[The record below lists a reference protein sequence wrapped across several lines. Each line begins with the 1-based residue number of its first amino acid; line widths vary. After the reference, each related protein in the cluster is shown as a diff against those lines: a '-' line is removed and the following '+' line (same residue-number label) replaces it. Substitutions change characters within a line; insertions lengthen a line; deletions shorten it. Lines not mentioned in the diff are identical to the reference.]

1 VTTPATAC
9 ADPSAIVIY
18 WVASGVLDHACAE
31 SSIDRACPVPTASF
45 NQTLE
50 YDRALSA
57 GFKAFL

>member
-1 VTTPATAC
+1 M
-9 ADPSAIVIY
+9 
-18 WVASGVLDHACAE
+18 ASGVLDHACAE